1 MTQSIEKP
9 IGTAGGGAPCCVFNN
24 QRRSNDDTESSD
36 RSSVKARDGRGV
48 HEGDPRTGRAIGQR
62 EGSMSV
68 ASPLPSRR
76 FLASAPS
83 ANL

>member
-1 MTQSIEKP
+1 MNVE
-9 IGTAGGGAPCCVFNN
+9 
-24 QRRSNDDTESSD
+24 
-36 RSSVKARDGRGV
+36 RDFSCEALIFSGD
-48 HEGDPRTGRAIGQR
+48 HTPSEGDPRTGRAIGQR

-68 ASPLPSRR
+68 ASPLASRR